1 MNTRTLHSA
10 LTALTLGLVSVANT
24 DAQLVILPAPRL
36 LTTMPMGVKAG
47 STVEI
52 TITGENTEEAELL
65 FSSPKLSAV
74 PLKNQDGSVVS
85 NKFLVT
91 ATADAVPEICEARL
105 MTRRGISSARAFTIH
120 TLDEVV
126 REKPNTTVQT
136 AMPVKA
142 NSICNATATT
152 KAVDYYSLQAAKG
165 HRYAIEC
172 ATSGIDSK
180 LTPVLIVADASG
192 RDLSVN
198 RRTGF
203 IDFTAPA
210 DAIYLIKVHGLTF
223 QGGAENFYRLVLQEL
238 GSNDPVTYHPR
249 TRAVST
255 ASLPRPE
262 HTPPLQIR
270 EADPNNAVNQA
281 QKITPPCTIEGA
293 FATAGDVDTYE
304 FEAKKGE
311 VWWVEAVSERLGRPT
326 DPFVLVQ
333 HLSKDGSGAEKIKDL
348 VEFNDIISPVKL
360 SSNGYAYDGPVY
372 DIGSAD
378 ALGKL
383 EIKEDGAHRIHIR
396 DLFGATRAEPTH
408 TYKLI
413 VRKAAPDFALA
424 AWALHMELRNGDRN
438 AVSKPIALRKGVT
451 MGFEVVAVRRDG
463 FDGEITL
470 SMEGLPKGVRAT
482 GLRIPPGKNV
492 GTILITADDDAP
504 RGLSLGKIYGH
515 ATLNGT
521 TVTRDCPTAST
532 VWPVRDASQET
543 PSPRLMV
550 DTPVSVGGDELTPL
564 SIRPVED
571 RIWEAAEGEK
581 LSIPLQLVWR
591 GDFSGGAIKLK
602 PLGLDFAA
610 IKPFDVAAKAA
621 QTEVVIESSSLK
633 IPPGDY
639 TFAVHGGYVSKYP
652 SVPVPQKPLELATNA
667 AAKNTDASK
676 DAPKD
681 ANQGKTATPAA
692 PAPAAEAPKDIVDIV
707 FSEPIRVR
715 IKPAPV
721 K

>member
-1 MNTRTLHSA
+1 MNTRTLPAA
-10 LTALTLGLVSVANT
+10 LTALAMGFACVPHT

-52 TITGENTEEAELL
+52 TVTGENTEEAELL
-65 FSSPKLSAV
+65 FSSPKLSAA
-74 PLKNQDGSVVS
+74 PLKNQDGTVIL
-85 NKFLVT
+85 NKFLVS
-91 ATADAVPEICEARL
+91 AAADAVPEICEARL

-126 REKPNTTVQT
+126 REKANTTVQT
-136 AMPVKA
+136 AMPVKP

-192 RDLSVN
+192 RDLLVN

-210 DAIYLIKVHGLTF
+210 DGAYLIKVHGLTF

-238 GSNDPVTYHPR
+238 GANDSVTYHPR
-249 TRAVST
+249 TKPVSA
-255 ASLPRPE
+255 ASLPGLD
-262 HTPPLQIR
+262 HTPSLLIR
-270 EADPNNAVNQA
+270 ESEPNNAQNQA
-281 QKITPPCTIEGA
+281 QKITLPCTIDGA

-311 VWWVEAVSERLGRPT
+311 IWWVETVSERLGRPT

-333 HLSKDGSGAEKIKDL
+333 HVGKDEGGAEKIKDL
-348 VEFNDIISPVKL
+348 VELNDIISPVKL

-372 DIGSAD
+372 DVGSAD
-378 ALGKL
+378 VLGKL
-383 EIKEDGAHRIHIR
+383 EIKEDGVHRIQIR
-396 DLFGATRAEPTH
+396 DLFGATRAEPRNI
-408 TYKLI
+408 YKLI
-413 VRKAAPDFALA
+413 VRKAVPDFALA

-470 SMEGLPKGVRAT
+470 SMEGLPKGVHAA
-482 GLRIPPGKNV
+482 GLRIPAGKSV

-515 ATLNGT
+515 ASLNGAA
-521 TVTRDCPTAST
+521 VTHDCPTAST

-543 PSPRLMV
+543 PSPRLMA
-550 DTPVSVGGDELTPL
+550 DTPVSVGGDEITPL

-571 RIWEAAEGEK
+571 RVWEATEGEK
-581 LSIPLQLVWR
+581 LVIPLSLVWR
-591 GDFSGGAIKLK
+591 GEFSGGAIKLK
-602 PLGLDFAA
+602 PLGLDFAG

-621 QTEVVIESSSLK
+621 QTEVAIELSASK
-633 IPPGDY
+633 IPPGEY
-639 TFAVHGGYVSKYP
+639 AFAVHGGYVSKYP
-652 SVPVPQKPLELATNA
+652 SVPSPQKPAQLAANTT
-667 AAKNTDASK
+667 AKNT

-681 ANQGKTATPAA
+681 ANDVKPAA
-692 PAPAAEAPKDIVDIV
+692 PVPAAEAPKDIVDIV
-707 FSEPIRVR
+707 FSEPIRVK
-715 IKPAPV
+715 IKPAPA

>member
-1 MNTRTLHSA
+1 MNTRTLSTA
-10 LTALTLGLVSVANT
+10 LTALALGFACVVHT
-24 DAQLVILPAPRL
+24 HAQLVILPAPRL

-47 STVEI
+47 TTVEI

-65 FSSPKLSAV
+65 FSSPKLSAA
-74 PLKNQDGSVVS
+74 PMKNQDGTVIPNKFVVS
-85 NKFLVT
+85 
-91 ATADAVPEICEARL
+91 AAADATPDICEARL

-120 TLDEVV
+120 ELDEVV

-136 AMPVKA
+136 AMPVRA

-192 RDLSVN
+192 RDLLVN

-210 DAIYLIKVHGLTF
+210 DGTYLIKVHGLTF
-223 QGGAENFYRLVLQEL
+223 QGGVENFYRLVLREL
-238 GSNDPVTYHPR
+238 GANDAVTYHPR
-249 TRAVST
+249 TRSVST

-262 HTPPLQIR
+262 HTPSLQIR
-270 EADPNNAVNQA
+270 EAEPNNAQAQA
-281 QKITPPCTIEGA
+281 QKITLPCLIEGA

-311 VWWVEAVSERLGRPT
+311 IWWVEAVSERLGCPT

-333 HLSKDGSGAEKIKDL
+333 HVTKEEGGAEKIKDL
-348 VEFNDIISPVKL
+348 AEFNDIISPVKL

-378 ALGKL
+378 VLGKL
-383 EIKEDGAHRIHIR
+383 EIKEDGVHRIQIR
-396 DLFGATRAEPTH
+396 DLFGATRAEPSN

-413 VRKAAPDFALA
+413 VRKAVPDFALA

-463 FDGEITL
+463 FDGEINL

-482 GLRIPPGKNV
+482 GLRIPAGKSV

-504 RGLSLGKIYGH
+504 RGLSLAKIHGH

-521 TVTRDCPTAST
+521 NMTRDCPTAST

-543 PSPRLMV
+543 PSPRLMA
-550 DTPVSVGGDELTPL
+550 DTPVSVCGDEITPL

-571 RIWEAAEGEK
+571 RVWEAIEGEK
-581 LSIPLQLVWR
+581 LTIPLTLVWR

-602 PLGLDFAA
+602 PLGLDFAG

-621 QTEVVIESSSLK
+621 QTEVVIEPSSLK
-633 IPPGDY
+633 VPPGDY
-639 TFAVHGGYVSKYP
+639 TFSVHGGYVSKYP
-652 SVPVPQKPLELATNA
+652 SVPAPQKQMELAANA
-667 AAKNTDASK
+667 PTKNTDSTKDVK
-676 DAPKD
+676 DAKS
-681 ANQGKTATPAA
+681 AAPAA
-692 PAPAAEAPKDIVDIV
+692 PTAAAEAPKDIVDIV

-715 IKPAPV
+715 V
-721 K
+721 KAASAK

>member
-1 MNTRTLHSA
+1 MNTRTLPAA
-10 LTALTLGLVSVANT
+10 LTALAMGFACVPHT

-52 TITGENTEEAELL
+52 TVTGENTEEAELL
-65 FSSPKLSAV
+65 FSSSKLSAAPV
-74 PLKNQDGSVVS
+74 KNQDGTVIP
-85 NKFLVT
+85 NKFLVS
-91 ATADAVPEICEARL
+91 AAADAVPEICEARL

-126 REKPNTTVQT
+126 REKANTTVQT
-136 AMPVKA
+136 AMPVKP

-192 RDLSVN
+192 RDLLVN

-203 IDFTAPA
+203 IDFTTPA
-210 DAIYLIKVHGLTF
+210 DGTYLIKVHGLTF

-238 GSNDPVTYHPR
+238 GANDSVTYHPR
-249 TRAVST
+249 TKPVSA
-255 ASLPRPE
+255 ASLPGLD
-262 HTPPLQIR
+262 HTPSLLIR
-270 EADPNNAVNQA
+270 ESEPNNAQNQA
-281 QKITPPCTIEGA
+281 QKITLPCTIDGA

-311 VWWVEAVSERLGRPT
+311 IWWVETVSERLGCPT

-333 HLSKDGSGAEKIKDL
+333 HVSKEEGGTEKIKDL
-348 VEFNDIISPVKL
+348 VELNDIISPVKL

-372 DIGSAD
+372 DVGSAD
-378 ALGKL
+378 VLGKL
-383 EIKEDGAHRIHIR
+383 EIKEDGVHRIQIR
-396 DLFGATRAEPTH
+396 DLFGATRAEPRNI
-408 TYKLI
+408 YKLI
-413 VRKAAPDFALA
+413 VRKAVPDFALA

-470 SMEGLPKGVRAT
+470 SMEGLPKGVHAA
-482 GLRIPPGKNV
+482 GLRIPAGKSV

-515 ATLNGT
+515 ASLNGAA
-521 TVTRDCPTAST
+521 VTHDCPTAST

-543 PSPRLMV
+543 PSPRLMA
-550 DTPVSVGGDELTPL
+550 DTPVSVGGDEITPL

-571 RIWEAAEGEK
+571 RVWEATEGEK
-581 LSIPLQLVWR
+581 LVVPLSLVWR
-591 GDFSGGAIKLK
+591 GEFSGGAIKLK
-602 PLGLDFAA
+602 PLGLDFAG

-621 QTEVVIESSSLK
+621 QTEVVIEPSASK
-633 IPPGDY
+633 IPPGEY
-639 TFAVHGGYVSKYP
+639 AFAVHGGYVSKYP
-652 SVPVPQKPLELATNA
+652 SVPSPQKPAQLAANTT
-667 AAKNTDASK
+667 AKNT

-681 ANQGKTATPAA
+681 ANDVKPAA
-692 PAPAAEAPKDIVDIV
+692 PVPAAEAPKDIVDIV
-707 FSEPIRVR
+707 FSEPIRVK
-715 IKPAPV
+715 IKPAPA

>member
-1 MNTRTLHSA
+1 MNTRTLPAA
-10 LTALTLGLVSVANT
+10 LTALAMGFACVPHT

-52 TITGENTEEAELL
+52 TVTGENTEEAELL
-65 FSSPKLSAV
+65 FSSPKLSAA
-74 PLKNQDGSVVS
+74 PLKNQDGTVIP
-85 NKFLVT
+85 NKFLVS
-91 ATADAVPEICEARL
+91 AAADAVPEICEARL

-126 REKPNTTVQT
+126 REKANTTVQT
-136 AMPVKA
+136 AMPVKP

-192 RDLSVN
+192 RDLLVN

-210 DAIYLIKVHGLTF
+210 DGAYLIKVHGLTF

-238 GSNDPVTYHPR
+238 GTNDSVTYHPR
-249 TRAVST
+249 TKPVSA
-255 ASLPRPE
+255 ASLPGLE
-262 HTPPLQIR
+262 HTPSLLIR
-270 EADPNNAVNQA
+270 ESEPNNAQNQA
-281 QKITPPCTIEGA
+281 QKITLPCTIDGA

-311 VWWVEAVSERLGRPT
+311 TWWVETVSERLGCPT

-333 HLSKDGSGAEKIKDL
+333 HVSKEEGGAEKIKDL
-348 VEFNDIISPVKL
+348 VELNDIISPVKL

-372 DIGSAD
+372 DVGSAD
-378 ALGKL
+378 VLGKL
-383 EIKEDGAHRIHIR
+383 EIKEDGVHRIQIR
-396 DLFGATRAEPTH
+396 DLFGATRAEPRNI
-408 TYKLI
+408 YKLI
-413 VRKAAPDFALA
+413 VRKAVPDFALA

-470 SMEGLPKGVRAT
+470 SMEGLPKGVRAA
-482 GLRIPPGKNV
+482 GLRIPAGKSV

-504 RGLSLGKIYGH
+504 RGVSLGKIYGH
-515 ATLNGT
+515 ASLNGAA
-521 TVTRDCPTAST
+521 VTHDCPTAST

-543 PSPRLMV
+543 PSPRLMA
-550 DTPVSVGGDELTPL
+550 DTPVSVGGDEITPL

-571 RIWEAAEGEK
+571 RVWEAIEGEK
-581 LSIPLQLVWR
+581 LVVPLSLVWR
-591 GDFSGGAIKLK
+591 GEFSGGAIKLK
-602 PLGLDFAA
+602 PLGLDFAG

-621 QTEVVIESSSLK
+621 QTEVVIEPSASK
-633 IPPGDY
+633 IPPGEY
-639 TFAVHGGYVSKYP
+639 AFAVHGGYVSKYP
-652 SVPVPQKPLELATNA
+652 SVPSPQKPAQLAANTT
-667 AAKNTDASK
+667 AKNT

-681 ANQGKTATPAA
+681 ANDVKPAA
-692 PAPAAEAPKDIVDIV
+692 PVPAAEAPKDIVDIV
-707 FSEPIRVR
+707 FSEPIRVK
-715 IKPAPV
+715 IKPAPA

>member
-1 MNTRTLHSA
+1 MNTRTLPAA
-10 LTALTLGLVSVANT
+10 LTALAMGFACVPHT

-52 TITGENTEEAELL
+52 TVTGENTEEAELL
-65 FSSPKLSAV
+65 FSSPKLSAA
-74 PLKNQDGSVVS
+74 PLKNQDGTVIP
-85 NKFLVT
+85 NKFLVS
-91 ATADAVPEICEARL
+91 AAADAVPEICEARL

-126 REKPNTTVQT
+126 REKANTTVQT
-136 AMPVKA
+136 AMPVKP

-192 RDLSVN
+192 RDLLVN

-210 DAIYLIKVHGLTF
+210 DGAYLIKVHGLTF

-238 GSNDPVTYHPR
+238 GANDSVTYHPR
-249 TRAVST
+249 TKPVSA
-255 ASLPRPE
+255 ASLPGLE
-262 HTPPLQIR
+262 HTPSLLIR
-270 EADPNNAVNQA
+270 ESEPNNAQNQA
-281 QKITPPCTIEGA
+281 QKITLPCTIDGA
-293 FATAGDVDTYE
+293 FATASDVDTYE

-311 VWWVEAVSERLGRPT
+311 IWWVETVSERLGYPT

-333 HLSKDGSGAEKIKDL
+333 HVGKDEGGAEKIKDL
-348 VEFNDIISPVKL
+348 VELNDIISPVKL

-372 DIGSAD
+372 DVGSAD
-378 ALGKL
+378 VLGKL
-383 EIKEDGAHRIHIR
+383 EIKEDGVHRIQIR
-396 DLFGATRAEPTH
+396 DLFGATRAEPRNI
-408 TYKLI
+408 YKLI
-413 VRKAAPDFALA
+413 VRKAVPDFALA

-470 SMEGLPKGVRAT
+470 SMEGLPKGVHAA
-482 GLRIPPGKNV
+482 GLRIPAGKSV

-515 ATLNGT
+515 ASLNGAA
-521 TVTRDCPTAST
+521 VTHDCPTAST

-543 PSPRLMV
+543 PSPRLMA
-550 DTPVSVGGDELTPL
+550 DTPVSVGGDEITPL

-571 RIWEAAEGEK
+571 RVWEATEGEK
-581 LSIPLQLVWR
+581 LIIPLSLVWR
-591 GDFSGGAIKLK
+591 GEFSAGAIKLK
-602 PLGLDFAA
+602 PLGLDFAG

-621 QTEVVIESSSLK
+621 QTEVVIEPSASK
-633 IPPGDY
+633 IPPGEY
-639 TFAVHGGYVSKYP
+639 AFAVHGGYVSKYP
-652 SVPVPQKPLELATNA
+652 SVPSPQKPAQLAANTT
-667 AAKNTDASK
+667 AKNT

-681 ANQGKTATPAA
+681 ANDVKPAA
-692 PAPAAEAPKDIVDIV
+692 PVPAAEAPKDIVDIV
-707 FSEPIRVR
+707 FSEPIRVK
-715 IKPAPV
+715 IKPAPA